1 MTCLFAEFLKY
12 MPLFDTFFLPCH
24 NPIMDKD
31 MNLIQRTTEFA
42 LYIARAYA
50 KPGDTLIDAT
60 CGGGHDT
67 LALAGMQP
75 GKLYAFDIQPEAIDR
90 TRSLLE
96 ESGYAEALAD
106 GTITLCCAGHEQMG
120 AYLRGEAD
128 TDPDPRTETFAALIL
143 FNLGYLPGGDK
154 TVTTRTDTTLAAVQG
169 ALPLLKKDGLICIT
183 MYSGHPEG
191 AEEKRALLAFAEG
204 LDSKRWHVSYVSM
217 LNQKHDPPEI
227 LLISRKR

>member
-1 MTCLFAEFLKY
+1 
-12 MPLFDTFFLPCH
+12 
-24 NPIMDKD
+24 MDKD

-90 TRSLLE
+90 TRRLLE
-96 ESGYAEALAD
+96 ESGYMEALAD

-120 AYLRGEAD
+120 AYLRGQTDAD
-128 TDPDPRTETFAALIL
+128 AGSHADANPQTDPAIASLIL

-154 TVTTRTDTTLAAVQG
+154 TVTTRTETTLAAVQG
-169 ALPLLKKDGLICIT
+169 ALPLLKKNGLICIT
-183 MYSGHPEG
+183 MYSGHAEG
-191 AEEKRALLAFAEG
+191 AKEKRALLAFAEG
-204 LDSKRWHVSYVSM
+204 LDSKHWHVSYISM
-217 LNQKHDPPEI
+217 PNQKHDPPEI

>member
-1 MTCLFAEFLKY
+1 
-12 MPLFDTFFLPCH
+12 
-24 NPIMDKD
+24 MDKD

-50 KPGDTLIDAT
+50 QPGDTLIDAT

-90 TRSLLE
+90 TRRLLE

-120 AYLRGEAD
+120 ASLRGQTAI
-128 TDPDPRTETFAALIL
+128 AALIL

-169 ALPLLKKDGLICIT
+169 ALPLLKKNGLICIT
-183 MYSGHPEG
+183 MYSGHAEG
-191 AEEKRALLAFAEG
+191 AKEKRALLAFAEG
-204 LDSKRWHVSYVSM
+204 LDSKHWHVSYISM
-217 LNQKHDPPEI
+217 PNQKHDPPEI

>member
-1 MTCLFAEFLKY
+1 
-12 MPLFDTFFLPCH
+12 
-24 NPIMDKD
+24 MDKD

-90 TRSLLE
+90 TRRLLE

-120 AYLRGEAD
+120 AYLRGQIDVAS
-128 TDPDPRTETFAALIL
+128 LIL

-169 ALPLLKKDGLICIT
+169 ALPLLKKNGLICIT
-183 MYSGHPEG
+183 MYSGHAEG
-191 AEEKRALLAFAEG
+191 AKEKRALLAFAEG
-204 LDSKRWHVSYVSM
+204 LDSKHWHVSYISM
-217 LNQKHDPPEI
+217 PNQEHDPPEI